1 MLKIA
6 SIGLHFGEEPS
17 ISGTKGSG
25 AIFFSNCNLCCSY
38 CQNYQI
44 SQEGLGQFLSEEK
57 LADEM
62 LKLQELGCHNINL
75 VSPTRLV
82 RKDII
87 LAKEKG
93 LRIPIVYNTNG
104 YDSIETLKSLEGYI
118 DIYLPDIKYSDNT
131 IALKYSGIG
140 NYVERSRAAIAEMFR
155 QVGNLILDGNDIAQ
169 RGLIVRHL
177 VLPSDLAGSYESLKF
192 LALLSKE
199 IWISAMSQYYPCYK
213 AIGDPIIGRKITKEE
228 YLKVLDWIEELGFV
242 NVLAQ
247 EADSAENYLP
257 DFTREKPFSS
267 PHPDISNSLPLSI
280 CPLPKGEGL
289 DGTDK

>member
-6 SIGLHFGEEPS
+6 SIGPHFGEEPP

-25 AIFFSNCNLCCSY
+25 AIFFSTCNLRCVY

-44 SQEGLGQFLSEEK
+44 SQEGMGQFLSEEK

-82 RKDII
+82 RKIII

-104 YDSIETLKSLEGYI
+104 YDSLETLKSLEGCV
-118 DIYLPDIKYSDNT
+118 DLYLPDIKYSDNA
-131 IALKYSGIG
+131 IALKYSGIKD
-140 NYVERSRAAIAEMFR
+140 YVERSRAAITEMFR

-169 RGLIVRHL
+169 KGLIVRHL
-177 VLPSDLAGSYESLKF
+177 VLPNNISGSYESLKF
-192 LALLSKE
+192 LASLSKE
-199 IWISAMSQYYPCYK
+199 IWISVMSQYYPCYK
-213 AIGDPIIGRKITKEE
+213 AIGDAMLGRKITKSE
-228 YLKVLDWIEELGFV
+228 YAQVLDWIEELGFL

-257 DFTREKPFSS
+257 DFSRRNPF
-267 PHPDISNSLPLSI
+267 
-280 CPLPKGEGL
+280 E
-289 DGTDK
+289 